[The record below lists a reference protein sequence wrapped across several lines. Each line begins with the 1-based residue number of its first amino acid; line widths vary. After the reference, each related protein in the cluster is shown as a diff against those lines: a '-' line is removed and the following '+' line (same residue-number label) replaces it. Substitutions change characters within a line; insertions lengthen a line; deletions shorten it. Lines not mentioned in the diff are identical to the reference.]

1 MSSFS
6 QKQDSFVI
14 EKQQLEIIGWTL
26 EILSDYSF
34 TLFGEKYANDTYR
47 ITLIGYKNA
56 EKQMS
61 LYIVRQFSPSVEDQ

>member
-1 MSSFS
+1 
-6 QKQDSFVI
+6 
-14 EKQQLEIIGWTL
+14 
-26 EILSDYSF
+26 LSDYSF